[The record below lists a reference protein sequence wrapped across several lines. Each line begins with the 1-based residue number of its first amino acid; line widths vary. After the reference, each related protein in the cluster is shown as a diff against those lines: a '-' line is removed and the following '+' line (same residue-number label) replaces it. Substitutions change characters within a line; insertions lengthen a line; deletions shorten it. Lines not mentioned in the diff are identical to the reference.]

1 MKRPFTLLTCLCLPI
16 ASCGRNEEKSATKPL
31 GDGASLNREVIS
43 LSFLQGNQAAYVDHE
58 VAVATYLFT
67 HEEGP
72 WIGDNLKKPLG
83 DTMSL
88 KITEQSR
95 LIAKDSAKFRWW
107 YEYQEGYPVVLSGV
121 FRVGQWKIGHE
132 RFIENH
138 PYIEVS
144 QAIEFGADDP
154 AWKTHITKGEQAG
167 ASDGDKPSN

>member
-1 MKRPFTLLTCLCLPI
+1 MKRPLTLLTCLYLPI
-16 ASCGRNEEKSATKPL
+16 ASCGRNEGESEIKPL
-31 GDGASLNREVIS
+31 GDEASLDRKVIS

-72 WIGDNLKKPLG
+72 WIGDNLKKPLV

-88 KITEQSR
+88 KVTEQSR
-95 LIAKDSAKFRWW
+95 LVAKDSAKFRWW
-107 YEYQEGYPVVLSGV
+107 YEYQEGCPVVLSGI
-121 FRVGQWKIGHE
+121 FRVGRWKIGHE

-144 QAIEFGADDP
+144 QATEVGADDP
-154 AWKTHITKGEQAG
+154 SWKSHATKGEA
-167 ASDGDKPSN
+167 APSDGEEPPN